1 MDHQKPYLKFRFFNS
16 ISRFDVRMELGDR
29 IEQSIKN
36 SLRNIVPKQA
46 QSIQM
51 SMNQSYTMMNPP
63 LKMVQNALLNVVA
76 LESLHVIENGKR
88 KIFVRDGTKLDE

>member
-1 MDHQKPYLKFRFFNS
+1 
-16 ISRFDVRMELGDR
+16 MELGDP

-36 SLRNIVPKQA
+36 SLRNIVPKQP

-51 SMNQSYTMMNPP
+51 SMNQSPTMMNPP
-63 LKMVQNALLNVVA
+63 LKMVPNALPNVVA
-76 LESLHVIENGKR
+76 LESLPVIENGKR

>member
-1 MDHQKPYLKFRFFNS
+1 
-16 ISRFDVRMELGDR
+16 MELGDR

-63 LKMVQNALLNVVA
+63 LKMVPNALLNVVA

-88 KIFVRDGTKLDE
+88 KTFVRDGTKLDE

>member
-1 MDHQKPYLKFRFFNS
+1 
-16 ISRFDVRMELGDR
+16 MELGDR

-63 LKMVQNALLNVVA
+63 LKMVPNALPNVVA
-76 LESLHVIENGKR
+76 MESLHVIENGKR

>member
-1 MDHQKPYLKFRFFNS
+1 M
-16 ISRFDVRMELGDR
+16 RMELGDR

-88 KIFVRDGTKLDE
+88 KTFVRDGTKLDE